1 MSFFFFSLFF
11 CFEVEVKKKKKT
23 QKHSHLGIRKKKLLG
38 LLGVAAVHLIHPPLA
53 PALLVP
59 PVGQRQDQPEAV
71 FGRRGHDQV
80 EAREAV
86 VGKDAEPGLEGAG
99 HLGGLVAVLAVAVG
113 EGEDAHGAARARW
126 FEREKERKGGGG
138 EFLIFLAKGKKS
150 QGKKRKKKTFLTRRR
165 GRRAPSSPSPP
176 GRPSTSLC
184 GFGFDCFCF
193 ACERN
198 CGVRM
203 RKRESF

>member
-86 VGKDAEPGLEGAG
+86 VGKDAEPGLEGA
-99 HLGGLVAVLAVAVG
+99 V
-113 EGEDAHGAARARW
+113 EES
-126 FEREKERKGGGG
+126 EKEEGGEEELASFGDDEEEEEAELELELPEARSFSGGG
-138 EFLIFLAKGKKS
+138 
-150 QGKKRKKKTFLTRRR
+150 
-165 GRRAPSSPSPP
+165 P
-176 GRPSTSLC
+176 
-184 GFGFDCFCF
+184 
-193 ACERN
+193 
-198 CGVRM
+198 
-203 RKRESF
+203 